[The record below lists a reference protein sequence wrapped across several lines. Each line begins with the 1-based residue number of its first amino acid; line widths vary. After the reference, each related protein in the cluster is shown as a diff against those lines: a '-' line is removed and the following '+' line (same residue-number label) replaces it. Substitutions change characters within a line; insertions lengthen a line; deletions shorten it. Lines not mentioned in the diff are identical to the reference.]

1 MSSIA
6 LFYNLFSLE
15 KDVRE
20 QLAAV
25 TGYRIVQDR
34 DVIRKTAE
42 IYQLEQEKVER
53 ALYGPTSVF
62 NSFTQEREN
71 NLSRLKLTLA
81 EMLAENG
88 TIFSGAISLLIPQSV
103 THILRVGLFD
113 DHKGRI
119 QRAMQEGLIEKKAVK
134 AIKKSDASVC
144 DLVAFLHL
152 NPVNDRSQYDIF
164 IPMGSTSTA
173 EAVQLIVENY
183 RKPAVLESAESMQ
196 AVTDMQLAARVELNL
211 LEKGYTND
219 VRCINSRVTITIN
232 KSVHSFEHA
241 AKQLSQA
248 AKNVSGVANVDVVAG
263 KDYHSS
269 IYRDHDFKLPP
280 KVLLV
285 DDEQEFVQTLSERLN
300 TRNYGSYPVFD
311 GEQAVDLLD
320 SETPDVM
327 VLDLKMPGMHGV
339 EVLQKTKEIKPEV
352 EVIILTGHGSEDD
365 RKTCMELGAFAY
377 LQKPVDIVEL
387 TAVIDEAYKKVAA
400 MKVANL

>member
-25 TGYRIVQDR
+25 TGYRIIQDR

-42 IYQLEQEKVER
+42 TYGLEMEKVER
-53 ALYGPTSVF
+53 ALYGTTSVF
-62 NSFTQEREN
+62 NSFTLEREN
-71 NLSRLKLTLA
+71 IIARLKLTLA
-81 EMLAENG
+81 EMIAENSTLFSG
-88 TIFSGAISLLIPQSV
+88 TIFLLIPPSI
-103 THILRVGLFD
+103 THVLRVGLVD
-113 DHKGRI
+113 EKKSRI
-119 QRAMQEGLIEKKAVK
+119 QRGIKEGLSEKQAVK
-134 AIKKSDASVC
+134 AIKKNDAGVG
-144 DLVAFLHL
+144 DLAKFLNL
-152 NPVNDRSQYDIF
+152 KPLNDRSQYDIF
-164 IPMGSTSTA
+164 IPMGSTNA
-173 EAVQLIVENY
+173 ADAVQLIVENY
-183 RKPAVLESAESMQ
+183 RKPAVLENAESMQ
-196 AVTDMQLAARVELNL
+196 AVTDMQLAAGVEMKL
-211 LEKGYTND
+211 LEKGHTNPVQCMD
-219 VRCINSRVTITIN
+219 SNVTITIN

-241 AKQLSQA
+241 AKQLSHLAQT
-248 AKNVSGVANVDVVAG
+248 VSGVRKVDVIAG
-263 KDYHSS
+263 KDYHASV
-269 IYRDHDFKLPP
+269 YRDHDFKLPP

-300 TRNYGSYPVFD
+300 TRSYGSYPVFD

-339 EVLQKTKEIKPEV
+339 EVLQKTKEVKPEI

-387 TAVIDEAYKKVAA
+387 TSVIDEAYKKVAA
-400 MKVANL
+400 TKVANV